1 MLAKTKEK
9 DVIDHLRRSTML
21 AKTKEKDVIDQLLD
35 QIDFH
40 GMTAEELAGENG
52 LLKKLTSRFYSKALD
67 AEMDEHLGYKKN
79 DNAGDNSG
87 NSRNGY
93 TTKTVITDDNDTIE
107 VQVPRDR
114 NSTFEPV
121 IIPKHEKRTP
131 LFNDQIISMYSF
143 GMSTRDIQRHLQQVY
158 GVEVSPETI
167 SNITESVMTDVREW
181 QNRPLEKSYPILF
194 LDALRVNS
202 RQDGKNINKA
212 LYVAL
217 AINWE
222 GRKEVLG
229 LWLADTEGAKF
240 WMSVLTDI
248 KNRGVEDILIACM
261 DGLTGFP
268 DAVKAIFPDTHIQH
282 CIVHMIRNSTKFVSY
297 KDLKAVCRD
306 LKEVYSAI
314 NAESGH
320 EALEEFGK
328 KWNDKYP
335 MIQASWERNWNDLTE
350 FFNYPKDIRRAIYTT
365 NAIES
370 LNFSLRKVTRNKS
383 SFPDDDSI
391 YKVMYLAIKNASAR
405 WTMSIKD
412 WGLAVNQFAILFDG
426 RVPGFN

>member
-1 MLAKTKEK
+1 MLAKKKEK
-9 DVIDHLRRSTML
+9 DVIDRM
-21 AKTKEKDVIDQLLD
+21 LD

-52 LLKKLTSRFYSKALD
+52 LLKQLTRRFYSRALD

-93 TTKTVITDDNDTIE
+93 TTKTVITEDNDTIE
-107 VQVPRDR
+107 IQVPRDR
-114 NSTFEPV
+114 NSTFDPV

-167 SNITESVMTDVREW
+167 SNITESVMADVREW

-248 KNRGVEDILIACM
+248 KNRGTEDILIACM

-268 DAVKAIFPDTHIQH
+268 DAVKAVFPNTHIQH

-306 LKEVYSAI
+306 LKEVYSAV
-314 NAESGH
+314 NAGSGH

-350 FFNYPKDIRRAIYTT
+350 FFNYPKDIRRTIYTT

-383 SFPDDDSI
+383 SFPDDNSI

-405 WTMSIKD
+405 WTMPIKD

>member
-1 MLAKTKEK
+1 MLAKKKTKEK
-9 DVIDHLRRSTML
+9 DVIDLM
-21 AKTKEKDVIDQLLD
+21 LD

-40 GMTAEELAGENG
+40 GMTAEELSGENG
-52 LLKKLTSRFYSKALD
+52 LLKQLTSRFYSRALE
-67 AEMDEHLGYKKN
+67 AEMDSHLGYKKN
-79 DNAGDNSG
+79 DNSGDNSG

-93 TTKTVITDDNDTIE
+93 TSKTVILENNDTID

-114 NSTFEPV
+114 NSTFEPI

-167 SNITESVMTDVREW
+167 SNITSSVLADVRDW

-202 RQDGKNINKA
+202 RQDGKNVNKA

-222 GRKEVLG
+222 GKKEVLG
-229 LWLADTEGAKF
+229 LWLANTEGAKF

-248 KNRGVEDILIACM
+248 KNRGTEDILIACM

-268 DAVKAIFPDTHIQH
+268 DAVKAIFPETHIQH

-320 EALEEFGK
+320 EALEDFGK

-335 MIQASWERNWNDLTE
+335 MIQASWERNWNNLTE
-350 FFNYPKDIRRAIYTT
+350 FFNYPKDIRKAIYTT
-365 NAIES
+365 NTIES
-370 LNFSLRKVTRNKS
+370 LNFSLRKVTKNKS

-391 YKVMYLAIKNASAR
+391 YKIMYLAIKNASTR
-405 WTMSIKD
+405 WTMPIKE
-412 WGLAVNQFAILFDG
+412 WALAVNQFAILFDG
-426 RVPGFN
+426 RVPSF

>member
-1 MLAKTKEK
+1 MTAKRNKKEK
-9 DVIDHLRRSTML
+9 DAIDLM
-21 AKTKEKDVIDQLLD
+21 LD

-40 GMTAEELAGENG
+40 GMTRDELAGENG
-52 LLKKLTSRFYSKALD
+52 LLRQITRRFYERALE
-67 AEMDEHLGYKKN
+67 AEMDTHLGYVKN
-79 DNAGDNSG
+79 DNAGDNTG
-87 NSRNGY
+87 NSRNGH
-93 TTKTVITDDNDTIE
+93 TGKSVILNDNSTVEIE
-107 VQVPRDR
+107 VPRDR

-121 IIPKHEKRTP
+121 IIPKHERRAP

-143 GMSTRDIQRHLQQVY
+143 GMSCRDVQRHLRNVY
-158 GVEVSPETI
+158 GVEVSPELI
-167 SNITESVMTDVREW
+167 SNVTESVAADVREW
-181 QNRPLEKSYPILF
+181 QSRPLEKSYPILF

-217 AINWE
+217 AITWE

-240 WMSVLTDI
+240 WMGVLTDI
-248 KNRGVEDILIACM
+248 KNRGTEDILIACM

-268 DAVKAIFPDTHIQH
+268 DAVRAVFPDTHIQH
-282 CIVHMIRNSTKFVSY
+282 CIVHMVRNSTKFVSY

-320 EALEEFGK
+320 EALERFGE
-328 KWNDKYP
+328 KWNGRYP
-335 MIQASWERNWNDLTE
+335 MIQASWERNWNDLIE

-383 SFPDDDSI
+383 SFPDDGSI
-391 YKVMYLAIKNASAR
+391 YKVMYLAIKNASSR
-405 WTMSIKD
+405 WTMPIKD
-412 WGLAVNQFAILFDG
+412 LGLAVNQFAILFDR
-426 RVPGFN
+426 RVPGLN

>member
-1 MLAKTKEK
+1 
-9 DVIDHLRRSTML
+9 ML

-167 SNITESVMTDVREW
+167 SNITESIMADVREW

-202 RQDGKNINKA
+202 RQDGKNVNKA

-248 KNRGVEDILIACM
+248 KNRGTEDILIACM

-268 DAVKAIFPDTHIQH
+268 DAVKAVFPDTHIQH

-297 KDLKAVCRD
+297 KDLKAVCKD

-320 EALEEFGK
+320 EALQEFGK
-328 KWNDKYP
+328 KWNVKYP

-391 YKVMYLAIKNASAR
+391 YKVMYLAIKNASTR

-412 WGLAVNQFAILFDG
+412 WGLAVNQFAIIFDG

>member
-1 MLAKTKEK
+1 MLAKKKEK
-9 DVIDHLRRSTML
+9 DVIDRM
-21 AKTKEKDVIDQLLD
+21 LD

-52 LLKKLTSRFYSKALD
+52 LLKQLTRRFYSRALD

-93 TTKTVITDDNDTIE
+93 TTKTVITEDNDTIE
-107 VQVPRDR
+107 IQVPRDR
-114 NSTFEPV
+114 NRTFDPV

-167 SNITESVMTDVREW
+167 SNITESVMADVREW

-248 KNRGVEDILIACM
+248 KNRGTEDILIACM

-268 DAVKAIFPDTHIQH
+268 DAVKAVFPNTHIQH

-306 LKEVYSAI
+306 LKEVYSAV
-314 NAESGH
+314 NAGSGH

-335 MIQASWERNWNDLTE
+335 MIQASWERNWNDLIE

-391 YKVMYLAIKNASAR
+391 YKVMYLAIKNASTR

>member
-1 MLAKTKEK
+1 MLAKKKEK
-9 DVIDHLRRSTML
+9 DVIDRM
-21 AKTKEKDVIDQLLD
+21 LD

-52 LLKKLTSRFYSKALD
+52 LLKQLTRRFYSRALD
-67 AEMDEHLGYKKN
+67 AEMDEHLGYKKH
-79 DNAGDNSG
+79 DNTGDNSG

-93 TTKTVITDDNDTIE
+93 TTKTVITEDNDTIE
-107 VQVPRDR
+107 IQVPRDR
-114 NSTFEPV
+114 NSTFDPV

-158 GVEVSPETI
+158 GVEVSAETI
-167 SNITESVMTDVREW
+167 SNITESVMADVREW
-181 QNRPLEKSYPILF
+181 QNRPLEKTYPILF

-268 DAVKAIFPDTHIQH
+268 DAVKAVFPNTHIQH

-306 LKEVYSAI
+306 LKEIYSAI

-328 KWNDKYP
+328 KWNNKYP

-383 SFPDDDSI
+383 SFPDDNSI

-405 WTMSIKD
+405 WTMPIKD

>member
-1 MLAKTKEK
+1 MLAKK
-9 DVIDHLRRSTML
+9 
-21 AKTKEKDVIDQLLD
+21 KEKDVIDQLLD

-52 LLKKLTSRFYSKALD
+52 LLKQLTSRFYSRALE
-67 AEMDEHLGYKKN
+67 AEMEAHLGYKKH
-79 DNAGDNSG
+79 DNTGDNSG

-107 VQVPRDR
+107 IQVPRDR

-167 SNITESVMTDVREW
+167 SNITESVMADVREW
-181 QNRPLEKSYPILF
+181 QNRPLEKTYPILF

-248 KNRGVEDILIACM
+248 KNRGTEDILIACM

-268 DAVKAIFPDTHIQH
+268 DAVKAVFPNTHIQH
-282 CIVHMIRNSTKFVSY
+282 CIIHMIRNSTKFVSY

-306 LKEVYSAI
+306 LKEVYSAV
-314 NAESGH
+314 NAGSGH

-335 MIQASWERNWNDLTE
+335 MIQASWERNWNNLTE

-383 SFPDDDSI
+383 SFPDDNSI

-405 WTMSIKD
+405 WTMPIKD

>member
-1 MLAKTKEK
+1 MTAKRNKKEK
-9 DVIDHLRRSTML
+9 DAIDLM
-21 AKTKEKDVIDQLLD
+21 LD

-40 GMTAEELAGENG
+40 GMTRDELAGENG
-52 LLKKLTSRFYSKALD
+52 LLRQITRRFYERALE
-67 AEMDEHLGYKKN
+67 AEMDTHLGYVKN
-79 DNAGDNSG
+79 DNAGDNTG
-87 NSRNGY
+87 NSRNGH
-93 TTKTVITDDNDTIE
+93 TGKSVILDDNSTVEIG
-107 VQVPRDR
+107 VPRDR

-121 IIPKHEKRTP
+121 IIPKHERRAP

-143 GMSTRDIQRHLQQVY
+143 GMSCRDIQRHLRNVY
-158 GVEVSPETI
+158 GVEVSPELV
-167 SNITESVMTDVREW
+167 SNVTESVAADVREW
-181 QNRPLEKSYPILF
+181 QSRPLEKSYPILF

-217 AINWE
+217 AITWE

-240 WMSVLTDI
+240 WMGVLTDI
-248 KNRGVEDILIACM
+248 KNRGTEDILIACM

-268 DAVKAIFPDTHIQH
+268 DAVRAVFPDTHIQH
-282 CIVHMIRNSTKFVSY
+282 CIVHMVRNSTKFVSY

-320 EALEEFGK
+320 EALERFGE
-328 KWNDKYP
+328 KWNGRYP
-335 MIQASWERNWNDLTE
+335 MIQASWERNWNDLIE
-350 FFNYPKDIRRAIYTT
+350 FFNYPNDIRRAIYTT

-383 SFPDDDSI
+383 SFPDDESI
-391 YKVMYLAIKNASAR
+391 YKVMYLAIKNASSR
-405 WTMSIKD
+405 WTMPIKD

-426 RVPGFN
+426 RVPGLN

>member
-1 MLAKTKEK
+1 MLAKKKEK
-9 DVIDHLRRSTML
+9 DVIDRM
-21 AKTKEKDVIDQLLD
+21 LD

-52 LLKKLTSRFYSKALD
+52 LLKQLTRRFYSRALD

-79 DNAGDNSG
+79 DNSGDNSG

-93 TTKTVITDDNDTIE
+93 TTKTVITEDNDTIE
-107 VQVPRDR
+107 IQVPRDR
-114 NSTFEPV
+114 NSTFDPV

-167 SNITESVMTDVREW
+167 SNITESVMADVREW
-181 QNRPLEKSYPILF
+181 QNRPLEKTYPILF

-268 DAVKAIFPDTHIQH
+268 DAVKAVFPNTHIQH

-306 LKEVYSAI
+306 LKEIYSAI

-328 KWNDKYP
+328 KWNNKYP
-335 MIQASWERNWNDLTE
+335 MIQASWERNWNNLTE

-383 SFPDDDSI
+383 SFPDDNSI

-405 WTMSIKD
+405 WTMPIKD

>member
-1 MLAKTKEK
+1 MIL
-9 DVIDHLRRSTML
+9 LRRSTML
-21 AKTKEKDVIDQLLD
+21 AKKKEKDVIEQLLD

-40 GMTAEELAGENG
+40 GMTADELAGENG

-93 TTKTVITDDNDTIE
+93 TTKTVITDSNDTIE

-202 RQDGKNINKA
+202 RQDGKNVNKA
-212 LYVAL
+212 LFVAL

-229 LWLADTEGAKF
+229 FWLANTEGAKF

-391 YKVMYLAIKNASAR
+391 YKVMYLAIKNAS
-405 WTMSIKD
+405 I
-412 WGLAVNQFAILFDG
+412 
-426 RVPGFN
+426 

>member
-1 MLAKTKEK
+1 MLAKKKEK
-9 DVIDHLRRSTML
+9 DVIDRM
-21 AKTKEKDVIDQLLD
+21 LD

-52 LLKKLTSRFYSKALD
+52 LLKQLTSRFYSRALE
-67 AEMDEHLGYKKN
+67 AEMEAHLGYKKH
-79 DNAGDNSG
+79 DNSGDNSG
-87 NSRNGY
+87 NSWNGY
-93 TTKTVITDDNDTIE
+93 TQKTVITEDNDTIE
-107 VQVPRDR
+107 IQVPRDR

-167 SNITESVMTDVREW
+167 SNITESVMADVREW
-181 QNRPLEKSYPILF
+181 QNRPLEKTYPILF

-268 DAVKAIFPDTHIQH
+268 DAVKAVFPNTHIQH

-306 LKEVYSAI
+306 LKEIYSAI

-328 KWNDKYP
+328 KWNNKYP
-335 MIQASWERNWNDLTE
+335 MIQVSWERNWNNLTE

-383 SFPDDDSI
+383 SFPDDNSI

-405 WTMSIKD
+405 WTMPIKD

>member
-1 MLAKTKEK
+1 MLAKK
-9 DVIDHLRRSTML
+9 
-21 AKTKEKDVIDQLLD
+21 KEKDVIDQLLD

-93 TTKTVITDDNDTIE
+93 TTKTVITDSNDTIE

-229 LWLADTEGAKF
+229 LWLANTEGAKF

-306 LKEVYSAI
+306 LKDVYSAI

-335 MIQASWERNWNDLTE
+335 MIQASWERNWNVLTE

-391 YKVMYLAIKNASAR
+391 YKVMYLAIKNASTR

>member
-1 MLAKTKEK
+1 MLAKKKEK
-9 DVIDHLRRSTML
+9 DVIDRM
-21 AKTKEKDVIDQLLD
+21 LD

-52 LLKKLTSRFYSKALD
+52 LLKQLTSRFYSRALE
-67 AEMDEHLGYKKN
+67 AEMEAHLGYKKH
-79 DNAGDNSG
+79 DNSGDNSG

-93 TTKTVITDDNDTIE
+93 TTKTVITEDNDTIE
-107 VQVPRDR
+107 IQVPRDR
-114 NSTFEPV
+114 NSTFDPV

-167 SNITESVMTDVREW
+167 SNITESVMADVREW

-240 WMSVLTDI
+240 WMSVLADI
-248 KNRGVEDILIACM
+248 KNRGTEDILIACM

-268 DAVKAIFPDTHIQH
+268 DAVKAVFPNTHIQH

-306 LKEVYSAI
+306 LKEIYSAI

-328 KWNDKYP
+328 KWNNKYP
-335 MIQASWERNWNDLTE
+335 MIQASWERNWNDLIE

-383 SFPDDDSI
+383 SFPDDNSI

-405 WTMSIKD
+405 WTMPIKD

>member
-1 MLAKTKEK
+1 MLAKKKTKEK
-9 DVIDHLRRSTML
+9 DVIDLM
-21 AKTKEKDVIDQLLD
+21 LD

-40 GMTAEELAGENG
+40 GMTAEELSGENG
-52 LLKKLTSRFYSKALD
+52 LLKQLTSRFYSRALE
-67 AEMDEHLGYKKN
+67 AEMDSHLGYKKN
-79 DNAGDNSG
+79 DNSGDNSG

-93 TTKTVITDDNDTIE
+93 TSKAVILENNDTID

-167 SNITESVMTDVREW
+167 SNITSSVLADVRDW

-202 RQDGKNINKA
+202 RQDGKNVNKA

-222 GRKEVLG
+222 GKKEVLG
-229 LWLADTEGAKF
+229 LWLANTEGAKF

-248 KNRGVEDILIACM
+248 KNRGTEDILIACM

-268 DAVKAIFPDTHIQH
+268 DAVKAIFPETHIQH

-320 EALEEFGK
+320 EALEDFGK

-335 MIQASWERNWNDLTE
+335 MIQASWERNWNNLTE
-350 FFNYPKDIRRAIYTT
+350 FFNYPKDIRKAIYTT
-365 NAIES
+365 NTIES
-370 LNFSLRKVTRNKS
+370 LNFSLRKVTKNKS

-391 YKVMYLAIKNASAR
+391 YKIMYLAIKNASTR
-405 WTMSIKD
+405 WTMPIKE
-412 WGLAVNQFAILFDG
+412 WALAVNQFAILFDG
-426 RVPGFN
+426 RVPVFN

>member
-1 MLAKTKEK
+1 
-9 DVIDHLRRSTML
+9 ML

-40 GMTAEELAGENG
+40 GMTVEELAGENG

-158 GVEVSPETI
+158 GVTVSPETI
-167 SNITESVMTDVREW
+167 SNITESVMADVREW

-202 RQDGKNINKA
+202 RQDGKNVNKA

-268 DAVKAIFPDTHIQH
+268 DAVKAVFPDTHIQH

-391 YKVMYLAIKNASAR
+391 YKVMYLAIKNASTR

>member
-1 MLAKTKEK
+1 
-9 DVIDHLRRSTML
+9 ML

-93 TTKTVITDDNDTIE
+93 TTKTVINDDNDRIE
-107 VQVPRDR
+107 VKVPRDR

-167 SNITESVMTDVREW
+167 SNITESIMTDVREW

-202 RQDGKNINKA
+202 RQDGKNVNKA

-268 DAVKAIFPDTHIQH
+268 DAVKAVFPDTHIQH

-391 YKVMYLAIKNASAR
+391 YKVMYLAIKNASTR

>member
-1 MLAKTKEK
+1 ML
-9 DVIDHLRRSTML
+9 V
-21 AKTKEKDVIDQLLD
+21 KTKEKDVIDQLLD

-40 GMTAEELAGENG
+40 GMTVEELAGENG

-93 TTKTVITDDNDTIE
+93 TRKTVITDDNDTIE

-167 SNITESVMTDVREW
+167 SNITESVMADVREW

-202 RQDGKNINKA
+202 RQDGKNVNKA

-248 KNRGVEDILIACM
+248 KNRGTEDILIACM

-268 DAVKAIFPDTHIQH
+268 DAVKAVFPDTHIQH

-297 KDLKAVCRD
+297 KDLKAVCKD

-320 EALEEFGK
+320 EALQEFGK
-328 KWNDKYP
+328 KWNVKYP

-391 YKVMYLAIKNASAR
+391 YKVMYLAIKNASTR

-412 WGLAVNQFAILFDG
+412 WGLAVNQFAIIFDG

>member
-1 MLAKTKEK
+1 MLAKKKTKEK
-9 DVIDHLRRSTML
+9 DVIDL
-21 AKTKEKDVIDQLLD
+21 VLD

-40 GMTAEELAGENG
+40 GMTAEELSGENG
-52 LLKKLTSRFYSKALD
+52 LLKQLTSRFYSRALE
-67 AEMDEHLGYKKN
+67 AEMDSHLGYKKN
-79 DNAGDNSG
+79 DNSGDNSG

-93 TTKTVITDDNDTIE
+93 TSKTVILENNDTID

-167 SNITESVMTDVREW
+167 SNITSSVLADVRDW

-202 RQDGKNINKA
+202 RQDGKNVNKA

-222 GRKEVLG
+222 GKKEVLG
-229 LWLADTEGAKF
+229 LWLANTEGAKF

-248 KNRGVEDILIACM
+248 KNRGTEDILIACM

-268 DAVKAIFPDTHIQH
+268 DAVKAIFPETHIQH

-320 EALEEFGK
+320 EALEDFGK

-335 MIQASWERNWNDLTE
+335 IIQASWERNWNNLTE
-350 FFNYPKDIRRAIYTT
+350 FFNYPKDIRKAIYTT
-365 NAIES
+365 NTIES
-370 LNFSLRKVTRNKS
+370 LNFSLRKVTKNKS

-391 YKVMYLAIKNASAR
+391 YKIMYLAIKNASTR
-405 WTMSIKD
+405 WTMPIKE
-412 WGLAVNQFAILFDG
+412 WALAVNQFAILFDG
-426 RVPGFN
+426 RVPVFN